1 MMFTGLKNAGRGT
14 SDKIQEV
21 TADTRRWTVDSV
33 SESTWGIELDARSF
47 AERSRDIL
55 DELRH
60 GRGFVVLRGLTLE
73 VFIQDCRHLGRIIPQ
88 TTAGD
93 LFYSVR
99 DEGLRI
105 ESDYGKPGV
114 RTSKTNAGFE
124 FHTDSPS
131 RLAGHTPEFIALHV
145 SQVAKSGGESA
156 LVNAYD
162 VHEIIERER
171 PDLLAR
177 LYEPYWVDRRAE
189 VPTGEEPIVPVP
201 VFSRDDNGALTVRYL
216 RLYIVKGH
224 EQRGARLEGSDLD
237 ALDFFESVM
246 NRPGLA
252 VTIPM
257 ERDDVQIINNRFILH
272 SRTEFVDYPEPER
285 KRHYVRI
292 WLNDI

>member
-1 MMFTGLKNAGRGT
+1 M
-14 SDKIQEV
+14 
-21 TADTRRWTVDSV
+21 TADTRIWTGDST
-33 SESTWGIELDARSF
+33 SEPTWRIDLDATSF
-47 AERSRDIL
+47 AEKSPEIL
-55 DELRH
+55 NELRQ
-60 GRGFVVLRGLTLE
+60 GRGFVVLRGLTLDE
-73 VFIQDCRHLGRIIPQ
+73 FIEGSQHLGQVIPQ
-88 TTAGD
+88 TNAGD

-99 DEGLRI
+99 DEGQRI

-114 RTSKTNAGFE
+114 RTSKTNAGFD

-131 RLAGHTPEFIALHV
+131 RLAGHTPEFIALYV
-145 SQVAKSGGESA
+145 SQIAKAGGESA
-156 LVNAYD
+156 LVNACE

-189 VPTGEEPIVPVP
+189 IPAGEEPIVQAP
-201 VFSRDDNGALTVRYL
+201 VFSRDENGALTVRYL

-224 EQRGARLEGSDLD
+224 EQRGAQFEGPDLD
-237 ALDFFESVM
+237 ALDFFDSVM

-257 ERDDVQIINNRFILH
+257 ERGDVQIINNRFLLH
-272 SRTEFVDYPEPER
+272 SRTEFVDYPEPDR

>member
-1 MMFTGLKNAGRGT
+1 MTTDTRLWAADSISEPTWRIKLDATSLAGR
-14 SDKIQEV
+14 
-21 TADTRRWTVDSV
+21 
-33 SESTWGIELDARSF
+33 
-47 AERSRDIL
+47 SREIL
-55 DELRH
+55 NELRQ
-60 GRGFVVLRGLTLE
+60 GRGFVVLRGLTLVE
-73 VFIQDCRHLGRIIPQ
+73 FIQGCQHLGQIIPQ
-88 TTAGD
+88 TNAGD
-93 LFYSVR
+93 LSYSVR

-114 RTSKTNAGFE
+114 RTSKTNAGFD

-131 RLAGHTPEFIALHV
+131 RLAGHTPEFIALYV

-171 PDLLAR
+171 PGLLAR
-177 LYEPYWVDRRAE
+177 LYEPYWIDRRAE
-189 VPTGEEPIVPVP
+189 VPPGEEPILPVP
-201 VFSRDDNGALTVRYL
+201 VFSRDDSGTLTVRYL
-216 RLYIVKGH
+216 RLYIAKGH
-224 EQRGARLEGSDLD
+224 EQRGARLDGPDLD

-252 VTIPM
+252 MTIPM

-272 SRTEFVDYPEPER
+272 GRTEFVDYPEPDR

>member
-1 MMFTGLKNAGRGT
+1 MTT
-14 SDKIQEV
+14 
-21 TADTRRWTVDSV
+21 DTRLWAADSI
-33 SESTWGIELDARSF
+33 SEPTWRIKLDATSL
-47 AERSRDIL
+47 AGKSREIL
-55 DELRH
+55 NELRQ
-60 GRGFVVLRGLTLE
+60 GRGFVVLRGLTLVE
-73 VFIQDCRHLGRIIPQ
+73 FIQGCQHLGQIIPQ
-88 TTAGD
+88 TNAGD
-93 LFYSVR
+93 LSYSVR

-114 RTSKTNAGFE
+114 RTSKTNAGFD

-131 RLAGHTPEFIALHV
+131 RLAGHTPEFIALYV

-189 VPTGEEPIVPVP
+189 VPPGEEPIVPAP

-216 RLYIVKGH
+216 RLYIAKGH
-224 EQRGARLEGSDLD
+224 EQRGARLEGPDLD

-257 ERDDVQIINNRFILH
+257 ERDDVQIINNRFVLH
-272 SRTEFVDYPEPER
+272 SRTEFVDYPEPDR

-292 WLNDI
+292 WLNDIQPRNSPTGAASLPLAG

>member
-1 MMFTGLKNAGRGT
+1 MTADNRTCPADSVAEPTWRIDLDPTSFAGR
-14 SDKIQEV
+14 SYE
-21 TADTRRWTVDSV
+21 
-33 SESTWGIELDARSF
+33 
-47 AERSRDIL
+47 IL
-55 DELRH
+55 NELRH
-60 GRGFVVLRGLTLE
+60 GRGFVVLRGLTLDE
-73 VFIQDCRHLGRIIPQ
+73 FIQGCQHLGQIIPQ
-88 TTAGD
+88 TNAGD

-131 RLAGHTPEFIALHV
+131 RLAGHTPEFIALYV

-156 LVNAYD
+156 LVNACH
-162 VHEIIERER
+162 VHEIMERER

-189 VPTGEEPIVPVP
+189 VPAGEEPIVPVR
-201 VFSRDDNGALTVRYL
+201 VFSRDDHGDLTVRYL
-216 RLYIVKGH
+216 RLYIAKGH
-224 EQRGARLEGSDLD
+224 EQRGAPLAGLDLE
-237 ALDFFESVM
+237 ALDFFEAVM

-257 ERDDVQIINNRFILH
+257 ERGEVQIINNRFLLH
-272 SRTEFVDYPEPER
+272 SRTEFTDYPEPER

>member
-1 MMFTGLKNAGRGT
+1 M
-14 SDKIQEV
+14 
-21 TADTRRWTVDSV
+21 TADTRGWTLGAV
-33 SESTWGIELDARSF
+33 SQPAWRIDLDASSF
-47 AERSRDIL
+47 ARRSREIL
-55 DELRH
+55 DELRQ
-60 GRGFVVLRGLTLE
+60 GRGFVVLRGLTLDE
-73 VFIQDCRHLGRIIPQ
+73 FIQGCQHLGRIIPQ
-88 TTAGD
+88 TNAGN

-131 RLAGHTPEFIALHV
+131 RLAGHTPEFIALYV
-145 SQVAKSGGESA
+145 SQVAMSGGESA
-156 LVNAYD
+156 LVNVWD

-177 LYEPYWVDRRAE
+177 LYQPYWVDRRAE
-189 VPTGEEPIVPVP
+189 VPPGEEPLVPAP
-201 VFSRDDNGALTVRYL
+201 VFSRDENGALTVRYL

-224 EQRGARLEGSDLD
+224 EQRGARLDGSDLE
-237 ALDFFESVM
+237 ALDFFDSVM

-257 ERDDVQIINNRFILH
+257 ECNDVQIVNNRFVLH

>member
-1 MMFTGLKNAGRGT
+1 MG
-14 SDKIQEV
+14 
-21 TADTRRWTVDSV
+21 TADSI
-33 SESTWGIELDARSF
+33 SEPAWRIELDAASF
-47 AERSRDIL
+47 AARSREIL
-55 DELRH
+55 NELRR
-60 GRGFVVLRGLTLE
+60 GRGFVVLRGLTLDE
-73 VFIQDCRHLGRIIPQ
+73 FIQGCQHLGHVIPQ
-88 TTAGD
+88 TNAGV

-114 RTSKTNAGFE
+114 RTSKTNAGFD

-131 RLAGHTPEFIALHV
+131 RLAGHTPEFIALYV

-162 VHEIIERER
+162 INKIIERER

-189 VPTGEEPIVPVP
+189 VPPGEEPIVPMP
-201 VFSRDDNGALTVRYL
+201 VFSRDDDGALTVRYL
-216 RLYIVKGH
+216 RLYIAKGY
-224 EQRGARLEGSDLD
+224 EQRGAPLDGPGLD

-246 NRPGLA
+246 NRPRMALM
-252 VTIPM
+252 IPM

-272 SRTEFVDYPEPER
+272 SRTEFVDYPEPDR
-285 KRHYVRI
+285 KRHYIRI

>member
-1 MMFTGLKNAGRGT
+1 MERVPDKIEVMNVDSRLWTGDSISELTWRLELDSTSFAGR
-14 SDKIQEV
+14 S
-21 TADTRRWTVDSV
+21 
-33 SESTWGIELDARSF
+33 SE
-47 AERSRDIL
+47 IL
-55 DELRH
+55 YQLRH
-60 GRGFVVLRGLTLE
+60 GQGFVVLRGLTLDE
-73 VFIQDCRHLGRIIPQ
+73 FVHGCQHLGQIIPQ
-88 TTAGD
+88 TNAGD

-105 ESDYGKPGV
+105 DSDYGKPGV
-114 RTSKTNAGFE
+114 RTSKTNSGFE

-131 RLAGHTPEFIALHV
+131 RLAGHTPEFIALYV

-156 LVNAYD
+156 LVNAYE

-171 PDLLAR
+171 PDVLAR
-177 LYEPYWVDRRAE
+177 LYEPYWIDRRAE
-189 VPTGEEPIVPVP
+189 VPTGEEPTLATP
-201 VFSRDDNGALTVRYL
+201 VFSRDAAGGLTVRYL
-216 RLYIVKGH
+216 RLYIEKGH
-224 EQRGARLEGSDLD
+224 EQRGARLNGRDLD

-246 NRPGLA
+246 NRRGLA

-257 ERDDVQIINNRFILH
+257 ERNDVQIINNRFILH

>member
-1 MMFTGLKNAGRGT
+1 MWKHPAP
-14 SDKIQEV
+14 DKIQEM
-21 TADTRRWTVDSV
+21 TADTRVWTVDSV
-33 SESTWGIELDARSF
+33 SEPTWRIDLDATSF
-47 AERSRDIL
+47 AVRAREIL
-55 DELRH
+55 DELRR
-60 GRGFVVLRGLTLE
+60 GRGFVVLRGLTLDE
-73 VFIQDCRHLGRIIPQ
+73 FIHGCQHLGRIIPQ
-88 TTAGD
+88 TNSGD

-131 RLAGHTPEFIALHV
+131 RLAGHTPEFIALYV

-156 LVNAYD
+156 LVNAYH

-189 VPTGEEPIVPVP
+189 VPPGEDPIVPVR
-201 VFSRDDNGALTVRYL
+201 VFSRDDHGALTVRYL

-224 EQRGARLEGSDLD
+224 EQRGVRLDGPDLD
-237 ALDFFESVM
+237 ALDFLESVM
-246 NRPGLA
+246 NRPGVA

-257 ERDDVQIINNRFILH
+257 ERDEVQIINNRFILH
-272 SRTEFVDYPEPER
+272 SRTEFVDYPEPDR